1 MKSAMYVLKVRD
13 CDFLIAY
20 LAGLVLTLAVW

>member
-1 MKSAMYVLKVRD
+1 MKSTMYVLEVRD

-20 LAGLVLTLAVW
+20 LAGLVLTLAV